1 MAARCFSTRSARRR
15 EQANLKTALKLA
27 QGRIYGPNG
36 AAESDKRVAE
46 QARGGTCHTTA
57 RGVPHNADDSLVHAV
72 GSGAVRE
79 GDDGS
84 RP

>member
-36 AAESDKRVAE
+36 AADILGVKPTTLISRLKALGLRDATRRRRSSR
-46 QARGGTCHTTA
+46 AR
-57 RGVPHNADDSLVHAV
+57 
-72 GSGAVRE
+72 
-79 GDDGS
+79 
-84 RP
+84 